1 MATSAN
7 VPLDLSIHFGTASKP
22 RQLKQKEPYEWI
34 RQLGLKNNPAA
45 DYTEAIK
52 DKSDI
57 SKAITSRI
65 KQSSIL
71 SKNAYRLY

>member
-7 VPLDLSIHFGTASKP
+7 VPLDLSIQFGTASDP
-22 RQLKQKEPYEWI
+22 WQLKWREPSESI
-34 RQLGLKNNPAA
+34 KQLSLKNNPAA

-52 DKSDI
+52 DKLDI
-57 SKAITSRI
+57 SKAITSCI

-71 SKNAYRLY
+71 SKNAY

>member
-7 VPLDLSIHFGTASKP
+7 VPLDLSIHFGTDSEP
-22 RQLKQKEPYEWI
+22 RQLKRKEPFESI
-34 RQLGLKNNPAA
+34 KQLGLKNNPAT

-52 DKSDI
+52 DKLDI
-57 SKAITSRI
+57 SRAITSRI
-65 KQSSIL
+65 EQSTIL